1 MEPKTEKKI
10 QEIQILEQNL
20 HNFLLQKQ
28 NFQIENAEIQNAL
41 EELDIS
47 GDEVYKV
54 IGQVMLKTEKEKLL
68 EDLKNR
74 EESLNLRIKTL
85 EKQEKE
91 LTKRIESLREDIMN
105 SIGK

>member
-1 MEPKTEKKI
+1 MESKTEEKI

-54 IGQVMLKTEKEKLL
+54 IGQVMLKTEKGKLL

-74 EESLNLRIKTL
+74 EESLNIRIKTL

-91 LTKRIESLREDIMN
+91 LTERIESLREDIMK
-105 SIGK
+105 SIGQ